1 MYAQASIWH
10 TLASMHT
17 YSRTPSMHNTSYYI
31 RARIMHIMHYIR
43 ARIYIY
49 NIICISYELRRTRV
63 REIIPRS
70 NVENQD
76 QGWGLLIY

>member
-31 RARIMHIMHYIR
+31 RARIMHIMHYI
-43 ARIYIY
+43 YIY
-49 NIICISYELRRTRV
+49 IICISYELRRTRV

>member
-43 ARIYIY
+43 ARIYI
-49 NIICISYELRRTRV
+49 
-63 REIIPRS
+63 
-70 NVENQD
+70 
-76 QGWGLLIY
+76 